1 MTEKE
6 KRNRG
11 ELYNPILDHE
21 LQSEMLR
28 AKELCH
34 EYNMLPPSD
43 GERKSELV
51 RKVIGRMGEDCSI
64 ISPFWCDYGYNIET
78 GDHFTAN
85 HNCVILDGAKV
96 TFGNYVY
103 VGPDCGFYTAGH
115 PLDVRRRN
123 ADLEYAR
130 PIKTLRFENK
140 IRCADGKYRSEI
152 YVCRSDERG
161 KKLDRKALHV
171 VSIALGHNREDT
183 AISNYIRNL

>member
-51 RKVIGRMGEDCSI
+51 RKIIGRMGEDCSI

-123 ADLEYAR
+123 ALFR
-130 PIKTLRFENK
+130 LSGVR
-140 IRCADGKYRSEI
+140 
-152 YVCRSDERG
+152 
-161 KKLDRKALHV
+161 KKLLIFNILDLH
-171 VSIALGHNREDT
+171 
-183 AISNYIRNL
+183 IRNTKHLTEICLTEPGEYVAFI